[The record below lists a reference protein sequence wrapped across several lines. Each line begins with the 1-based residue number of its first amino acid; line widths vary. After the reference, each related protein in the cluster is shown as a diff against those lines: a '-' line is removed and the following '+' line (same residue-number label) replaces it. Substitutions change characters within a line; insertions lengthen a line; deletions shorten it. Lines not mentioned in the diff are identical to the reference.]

1 MSAQIT
7 KPHLH
12 IIIQIFPA
20 QIRCAVKEYF
30 SWLPLK
36 VFDVHS
42 KNEYEKELLADEV
55 TFALSFSASSLY
67 FPDENENL
75 LHVHYVLWDKIF
87 VL

>member
-1 MSAQIT
+1 M
-7 KPHLH
+7 H

-42 KNEYEKELLADEV
+42 KDEYEKELLADEV
-55 TFALSFSASSLY
+55 MFSLTL
-67 FPDENENL
+67 FP
-75 LHVHYVLWDKIF
+75 HVFQMEMKTCSMYKAMF
-87 VL
+87 F